1 MTRSLAFIGIF
12 IVGALTMFLFDAWYT
27 LLLGI
32 TIQLTAVVMGLF
44 EILQPEFLEGDDDE
58 DA

>member
-1 MTRSLAFIGIF
+1 MIKSLAFIGVFIF
-12 IVGALTMFLFDAWYT
+12 GALTMFLFDAWYT
-27 LLLGI
+27 LLLGM

-58 DA
+58 DE

>member
-1 MTRSLAFIGIF
+1 MSKSLAFIGVF
-12 IVGALTMFLFDAWYT
+12 IVGALVMFLFDAWFT

-58 DA
+58 DE

>member
-1 MTRSLAFIGIF
+1 MIKSLAFIGVF
-12 IVGALTMFLFDAWYT
+12 ILGALTMFLFDAWYT
-27 LLLGI
+27 LLLGM

-58 DA
+58 DE